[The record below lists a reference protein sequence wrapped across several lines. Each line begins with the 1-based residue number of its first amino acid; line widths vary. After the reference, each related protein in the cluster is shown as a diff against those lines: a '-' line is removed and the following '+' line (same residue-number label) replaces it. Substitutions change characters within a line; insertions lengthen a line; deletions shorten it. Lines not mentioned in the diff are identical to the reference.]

1 MPKEVIV
8 DGPRVRVFYSKSCV
22 DMYDDCTPKQGADPN
37 GWVVR
42 SPKNQTDVVVLF
54 DGQGESSPIPFPNT
68 FFADLEKRKKASE
81 PE

>member
-1 MPKEVIV
+1 
-8 DGPRVRVFYSKSCV
+8 
-22 DMYDDCTPKQGADPN
+22 MYDDCTPKQGADPN